1 MMMLSAAGCYYGSGM
16 GYGSYANANKIKTTA
31 AADTLEE
38 FKITDFQASDG
49 TFQYKDLGWL
59 SSYQDLEKEIA
70 MPIGTTTAFTEG
82 ETMGDINYSVKLLN
96 YISVGMQPVYNA
108 EGGLTTLTVYFE
120 DTYTAEQLDD
130 LFDKAVAAAREAFG
144 DEDKYQENDQ
154 DGGKGT
160 VYHTTGAFW
169 YNETD
174 QYGDYTMNSFQIGK
188 LDSGNGTS
196 AVVIGVNI
204 YDPSQ
209 IEEESSEEGSSSD
222 EGVESSKEESGSGE
236 SAEEA
241 SSQNDEKNAKETSE
255 AEKTVL
261 YDTISAGDN
270 YTVGLKSDGTVVAVG
285 DNSCGQCN
293 VNHWTDI
300 VAVTAGDSH
309 TVGLKSDGSVI
320 VVGDNSY
327 GQCDVDSWTDIVA
340 ISAGDSHT
348 VGLKSDGSV
357 IAVGGN
363 AYGESDIKLWAGWID
378 IVAISAGTQYTVG
391 LKSDGSVIAVG
402 NNNQGQCDVD
412 SWTDIVAISA
422 GDSHTV
428 GLKSDGSVIAVGDNS
443 YGQCDV
449 DSWTDIVAISAGNTH
464 TVGLKSDGSV
474 VAVGD
479 NSYDKC
485 DVDSWTDIVAIS
497 ADDAHT
503 VGLKSDGTVV
513 VAYTGPSDVD
523 TWFNIKLSSR

>member
-154 DGGKGT
+154 DG
-160 VYHTTGAFW
+160 
-169 YNETD
+169 
-174 QYGDYTMNSFQIGK
+174 DYTMNSFQIGK

-209 IEEESSEEGSSSD
+209 IEEESSEEGSS
-222 EGVESSKEESGSGE
+222 EKESSEK
-236 SAEEA
+236 A
-241 SSQNDEKNAKETSE
+241 SSEEVSSKTDEKNLKETSE
-255 AEKTVL
+255 AE
-261 YDTISAGDN
+261 N
-270 YTVGLKSDGTVVAVG
+270 
-285 DNSCGQCN
+285 
-293 VNHWTDI
+293 
-300 VAVTAGDSH
+300 TA
-309 TVGLKSDGSVI
+309 
-320 VVGDNSY
+320 
-327 GQCDVDSWTDIVA
+327 
-340 ISAGDSHT
+340 
-348 VGLKSDGSV
+348 
-357 IAVGGN
+357 
-363 AYGESDIKLWAGWID
+363 ESEE
-378 IVAISAGTQYTVG
+378 
-391 LKSDGSVIAVG
+391 
-402 NNNQGQCDVD
+402 
-412 SWTDIVAISA
+412 
-422 GDSHTV
+422 
-428 GLKSDGSVIAVGDNS
+428 
-443 YGQCDV
+443 
-449 DSWTDIVAISAGNTH
+449 
-464 TVGLKSDGSV
+464 
-474 VAVGD
+474 
-479 NSYDKC
+479 
-485 DVDSWTDIVAIS
+485 
-497 ADDAHT
+497 
-503 VGLKSDGTVV
+503 
-513 VAYTGPSDVD
+513 
-523 TWFNIKLSSR
+523 

>member
-38 FKITDFQASDG
+38 FKITDFQAADG

-96 YISVGMQPVYNA
+96 YISVGMQPVFDPN
-108 EGGLTTLTVYFE
+108 GGLTTLTVYFE
-120 DTYTAEQLDD
+120 DTYTAEQLDE

-144 DEDKYQENDQ
+144 DEDNYQENDQ

-209 IEEESSEEGSSSD
+209 IEEESSEEGNSSD

-236 SAEEA
+236 STEEA
-241 SSQNDEKNAKETSE
+241 VFCQ
-255 AEKTVL
+255 
-261 YDTISAGDN
+261 
-270 YTVGLKSDGTVVAVG
+270 
-285 DNSCGQCN
+285 
-293 VNHWTDI
+293 
-300 VAVTAGDSH
+300 
-309 TVGLKSDGSVI
+309 
-320 VVGDNSY
+320 
-327 GQCDVDSWTDIVA
+327 
-340 ISAGDSHT
+340 
-348 VGLKSDGSV
+348 
-357 IAVGGN
+357 
-363 AYGESDIKLWAGWID
+363 
-378 IVAISAGTQYTVG
+378 
-391 LKSDGSVIAVG
+391 
-402 NNNQGQCDVD
+402 
-412 SWTDIVAISA
+412 
-422 GDSHTV
+422 
-428 GLKSDGSVIAVGDNS
+428 
-443 YGQCDV
+443 
-449 DSWTDIVAISAGNTH
+449 
-464 TVGLKSDGSV
+464 
-474 VAVGD
+474 
-479 NSYDKC
+479 
-485 DVDSWTDIVAIS
+485 
-497 ADDAHT
+497 
-503 VGLKSDGTVV
+503 
-513 VAYTGPSDVD
+513 
-523 TWFNIKLSSR
+523 